1 MQNTATGIND
11 IVQHRDTL
19 FNQIVVKQSP
29 PINEDLFII
38 REDHLLFIPRIIKT
52 LGPEKKNKICL
63 LKDGVSESFRNF
75 LL

>member
-1 MQNTATGIND
+1 MQKTATGIND

-52 LGPEKKNKICL
+52 LGPEKKTRFAC
-63 LKDGVSESFRNF
+63 
-75 LL
+75 